1 MLLFFLF
8 FLLLCFRIDVAT
20 DRTSKMF
27 EGKRGNESYSVQ
39 MLVSCAILPKNEN
52 GCSPA
57 PVDIAWKFIENSN
70 KVPNG
75 KTVGG

>member
-1 MLLFFLF
+1 
-8 FLLLCFRIDVAT
+8 
-20 DRTSKMF
+20 MF

-39 MLVSCAILPKNEN
+39 MLVSCAILPKNDN

-75 KTVGG
+75 KIVGGYCIQIYFNNLMNHNYFFIN